1 MMSLLSLP
9 EEIVTNCILPM
20 TYSPQSTEL
29 CEDIRSFYNIK
40 ERIYNKYRSKYP
52 RTAQTY
58 EGESAEDWLGNDLV
72 RFLNDDTPTIYGIK
86 EQYIEI
92 YRRLFTLKNKSK
104 DRILNRIFISS
115 SGYSELVDDNNDIN
129 TIIAILTVDERIK
142 LIEFMNSINFGEAI

>member
-1 MMSLLSLP
+1 MMNLRNLP
-9 EEIVTNCILPM
+9 EEIVTKCILPM

-29 CEDIRSFYNIK
+29 CEDIRSFHNVKGRLYT
-40 ERIYNKYRSKYP
+40 KYRSKYP
-52 RTAQTY
+52 PTAQNY
-58 EGESAEDWLGNDLV
+58 EGESAEDWLVNDLV
-72 RFLNDDTPTIYGIK
+72 RFLNDDAPTIYGIK

-92 YRRLFTLKNKSK
+92 YSRLFTLKNQSK

-142 LIEFMNSINFGEAI
+142 LVEFMNSINFGEPI